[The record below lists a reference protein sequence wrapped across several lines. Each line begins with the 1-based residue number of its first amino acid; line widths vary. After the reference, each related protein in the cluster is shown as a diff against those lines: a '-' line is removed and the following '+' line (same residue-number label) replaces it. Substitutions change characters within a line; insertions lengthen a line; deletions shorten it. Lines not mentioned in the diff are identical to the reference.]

1 MIGGI
6 CWVGITIE
14 CVGDLTLEAADLV
27 SSGGIRHTL
36 LSRFMNNSA
45 SDTMQLLVNSKP
57 LQLGA
62 GFASFSVIN
71 PQIKNSEAL
80 DNNKS
85 SELKIGSDGSSS
97 ASDVSSSNVFRMI
110 VVITGDS
117 IVGFESE
124 RCFNEI
130 NWNDFRQLHIGVMPE
145 IIS

>member
-1 MIGGI
+1 
-6 CWVGITIE
+6 
-14 CVGDLTLEAADLV
+14 
-27 SSGGIRHTL
+27 
-36 LSRFMNNSA
+36 MNFLA
-45 SDTMQLLVNSKP
+45 SDTRQLLGSSKP
-57 LQLGA
+57 LHIGT

-71 PQIKNSEAL
+71 PQTKDSEAL

-85 SELKIGSDGSSS
+85 SELKTGSDGSSS

-130 NWNDFRQLHIGVMPE
+130 NWNDSGQLHIGIMPE
-145 IIS
+145 IISSVVIEMLLIFGPVRLIGVSLIEEFNLCL